1 MAITFPTS
9 PSLNDTH
16 TAGDIIWTW
25 NGSSWESTVV
35 GTGMDNVVEDTT
47 PQLGG
52 ALDTNGNNITFSGS
66 NKAEF
71 GAAQDL
77 AIWHNGNHSIVR
89 ETGTGDLY
97 LQSDNNVILATDSGT
112 KKMIKGIGNGATE
125 LYHNDN
131 LRLNTST
138 SGITVNGEVHTEG
151 ATPHLT
157 LKRTN
162 NANVPTLR
170 FKGSGGTTGASI
182 DFDGTSGDS
191 NTLIVK
197 TYDGVSLA
205 ERFRVGHTAT
215 TVAGNLVV
223 SGDFTVNGT
232 TTTVNTT
239 EMTVS
244 DNIITLNNDV
254 TGAPSENAGI
264 EVERGSSSNVSIRWN
279 ETSDQWEF
287 TNDGAS
293 YTALGS
299 GGGGGGLANIVDDI
313 SPQLG
318 GNLDANGN
326 NISLPDSSRIIIG
339 TGNDSELRWDAGDN
353 EARYSATGDIQ
364 LAPSGRLQ
372 FNTGGTDRWQF
383 TSAGHLLPEA
393 NASYD
398 IGSADYKVRHLFLSD
413 NSLKFVDASDVVYT
427 LSVNGGQL
435 EFEGSPV
442 GGIASL
448 VDDTSPQLG
457 GTLDLN
463 LQSITSQGN
472 ISIQTVVNP
481 YPIDIG
487 TSSVSGS
494 AVNIGSQALN
504 TPVNISG
511 ESNFGAHA
519 TFDRGVHE
527 RFYTITGATGTV
539 THNCWWG
546 HLWYHT
552 GVAANFTANITN
564 LGLEQ
569 EDATNVAIVI
579 NQGNT
584 GYIPNAIEIAGVAQT
599 ITWQGNSAPTPTD
612 NGIDTFSFTILN
624 RGGVYVVLGQMTSF
638 GGV

>member
-16 TAGDIIWTW
+16 TAGNIIWTW

-52 ALDTNGNNITFSGS
+52 NLDTNGNKITFADGDISS
-66 NKAEF
+66 NYAGF
-71 GAAQDL
+71 GNADDL
-77 AIWHNGNHSIVR
+77 KIFHNGGHSIIR
-89 ETGTGDLY
+89 ETGTGSLY
-97 LQSDNNVILATDSGT
+97 VQSDNNVILGSDSGT
-112 KKMIKGIGNGATE
+112 ETYVKGIYNNAVE
-125 LYHNDN
+125 LYFNN
-131 LRLNTST
+131 VKKLNTSS
-138 SGITVNGEVHTEG
+138 SGVTVVDELHTEG

-157 LKRTN
+157 LKRTD

-170 FKGSGGTTGASI
+170 FKGSGGTIGASI

-191 NTLIVK
+191 NTLLFK

-293 YTALGS
+293 YTALG
-299 GGGGGGLANIVDDI
+299 GGGSGSSNAI
-313 SPQLG
+313 SQ
-318 GNLDANGN
+318 GNTNVTVTDTG
-326 NISLPDSSRIIIG
+326 SDGTIIFD
-339 TGNDSELRWDAGDN
+339 TE
-353 EARYSATGDIQ
+353 
-364 LAPSGRLQ
+364 
-372 FNTGGTDRWQF
+372 GTDRWAF
-383 TSAGHLLPEA
+383 TSAGHLLPYA

-427 LSVNGGQL
+427 LSVNSGQL
-435 EFEGSPV
+435 EFEGSPIG

-624 RGGVYVVLGQMTSF
+624 RGGTYVVLGQMTSF

>member
-52 ALDTNGNNITFSGS
+52 ALDTNGNNITFGTD
-66 NKAEF
+66 KAQF
-71 GAAQDL
+71 GAANDL
-77 AIWHNGNHSIVR
+77 GIWHNGNHSIVR
-89 ETGTGDLY
+89 ETGTGSLY
-97 LQSDNNVILATDSGT
+97 LQSDNNVILSTDSST
-112 KKMIKGIGNGATE
+112 KVMVKGIANGATE

-215 TVAGNLVV
+215 TVAGDLVV

-299 GGGGGGLANIVDDI
+299 GGGGGLANIVDDI

-435 EFEGSPV
+435 EFEGSPI

-552 GVAANFTANITN
+552 GVVANFTANITN

-624 RGGVYVVLGQMTSF
+624 RGGVYVVLGQMTAF

>member
-52 ALDTNGNNITFSGS
+52 DLDTNGNKITFADGDISS
-66 NKAEF
+66 NYAGF
-71 GAAQDL
+71 GNADDL
-77 AIWHNGNHSIVR
+77 KIFHNGGHSIIR
-89 ETGTGDLY
+89 ETGTGSLY
-97 LQSDNNVILATDSGT
+97 VQSDNNVILGSDSGT
-112 KKMIKGIGNGATE
+112 ETYVKGIYNGAVE
-125 LYHNDN
+125 LYHNN
-131 LRLNTST
+131 VKRLDTGSH
-138 SGITVNGEVHTEG
+138 GVDIVGEAHIEA

-157 LKRTN
+157 LKRTD

-170 FKGSGGTTGASI
+170 FKGSGGTVGASI
-182 DFDGTSGDS
+182 EFDGTAGDS

-264 EVERGSSSNVSIRWN
+264 QVERGSSSNVSIRWN

-293 YTALGS
+293 YTALG
-299 GGGGGGLANIVDDI
+299 GGGGSSNAI
-313 SPQLG
+313 SQLNSNVTVTDTG
-318 GNLDANGN
+318 TNGT
-326 NISLPDSSRIIIG
+326 ITFD
-339 TGNDSELRWDAGDN
+339 TD
-353 EARYSATGDIQ
+353 
-364 LAPSGRLQ
+364 
-372 FNTGGTDRWQF
+372 GTDRWAF
-383 TSAGHLLPEA
+383 TSAGHLLPYT
-393 NASYD
+393 NAAYD
-398 IGSADYKVRHLFLSD
+398 IGSAEQKVRHLFLSD

-427 LSVNGGQL
+427 LSVNSGQL

-442 GGIASL
+442 GGGIASL

>member
-52 ALDTNGNNITFSGS
+52 DLDTNGNKITFADGDTSS
-66 NKAEF
+66 NYAGF
-71 GAAQDL
+71 GNADDL
-77 AIWHNGNHSIVR
+77 KIFHNGGHSIVR
-89 ETGTGDLY
+89 ETGTGNLY
-97 LQSDNNVILATDSGT
+97 LQSDNNVILGSDSGT
-112 KKMIKGIGNGATE
+112 ETYVKGIYNGGTE

-131 LRLNTST
+131 LRLNTSA
-138 SGITVNGEVHTEG
+138 SGVTVNGEVHTEG

-170 FKGSGGTTGASI
+170 FKGSGGTVGASI

-205 ERFRVGHTAT
+205 ERLRVGHTAT

-293 YTALGS
+293 YTALG
-299 GGGGGGLANIVDDI
+299 GGGGGSSNAI
-313 SPQLG
+313 SQ
-318 GNLDANGN
+318 GNTNVTVTDTG
-326 NISLPDSSRIIIG
+326 SDGTIIFD
-339 TGNDSELRWDAGDN
+339 TE
-353 EARYSATGDIQ
+353 
-364 LAPSGRLQ
+364 
-372 FNTGGTDRWQF
+372 GTDRWAF
-383 TSAGHLLPEA
+383 TSAGHLLPYT
-393 NASYD
+393 NATYD
-398 IGSADYKVRHLFLSD
+398 IGSAEQKVRHLFLSD

-435 EFEGSPV
+435 EFEGSPIG
-442 GGIASL
+442 GGIAN
-448 VDDTSPQLG
+448 VVEDTTPQLG
-457 GTLDLN
+457 GDLDCQGFNITMDNGIISTSAGN
-463 LQSITSQGN
+463 LQISSFNYVTIDSANDGQIEIGRSSGQGDVIIGKESN
-472 ISIQTVVNP
+472 
-481 YPIDIG
+481 G
-487 TSSVSGS
+487 TSVSFEGVASFDEQVLMYKGAEEKYS
-494 AVNIGSQALN
+494 AL
-504 TPVNISG
+504 
-511 ESNFGAHA
+511 
-519 TFDRGVHE
+519 
-527 RFYTITGATGTV
+527 TGATGTV
-539 THNCWWG
+539 AHDCANG
-546 HLWYHT
+546 KMFYHT
-552 GVAANFTANITN
+552 SPAADWTANFTN
-564 LGLEQ
+564 LNLNQNKFSTSIG
-569 EDATNVAIVI
+569 IVVT
-579 NQGNT
+579 QGNT
-584 GYIPNAIEIAGVAQT
+584 AYIPNAVQIGGVAQT
-599 ITWQGNSAPTPTD
+599 IIWQGNSTPTGTD
-612 NGIDTFSFTILN
+612 NGTDAISFTIMN
-624 RGGVYVVLGQMTSF
+624 DGGTYIVLGQLTSF

>member
-52 ALDTNGNNITFSGS
+52 DLDTNGNKITFADGGTSS
-66 NKAEF
+66 NYAGF
-71 GAAQDL
+71 GNADDL
-77 AIWHNGNHSIVR
+77 KIFHNGGHSIVR
-89 ETGTGDLY
+89 ETGTGNLY
-97 LQSDNNVILATDSGT
+97 LQSDNNVILGSDSGT
-112 KKMIKGIGNGATE
+112 ETYVKGIYNGAVE
-125 LYHNDN
+125 LYHNDV
-131 LRLNTST
+131 LKLNTST
-138 SGITVNGEVHTEG
+138 SGVTIVDEVHTEG

-157 LKRTN
+157 LKRTD
-162 NANVPTLR
+162 NANVPSLR
-170 FKGSGGTTGASI
+170 FKGSGGTVGASI
-182 DFDGTSGDS
+182 EFDGTAGDS

-205 ERFRVGHTAT
+205 ERVRVGHTAT

-293 YTALGS
+293 YTALG
-299 GGGGGGLANIVDDI
+299 GGGGGSSNAI
-313 SPQLG
+313 SQ
-318 GNLDANGN
+318 GNTNVTVTDTG
-326 NISLPDSSRIIIG
+326 SDGTIIFD
-339 TGNDSELRWDAGDN
+339 TE
-353 EARYSATGDIQ
+353 
-364 LAPSGRLQ
+364 
-372 FNTGGTDRWQF
+372 GTDRWAF
-383 TSAGHLLPEA
+383 TSAGHLLPYA
-393 NASYD
+393 NATYD
-398 IGSADYKVRHLFLSD
+398 IGSAEKKVRHLFLSD
-413 NSLKFVDASDVVYT
+413 NSLKFVDSSDVVYT
-427 LSVNGGQL
+427 LSVNSGQL

-442 GGIASL
+442 GGGIANL

-584 GYIPNAIEIAGVAQT
+584 GYIPNAIQIAGVAQT

>member
-89 ETGTGDLY
+89 ETGTGNLY
-97 LQSDNNVILATDSGT
+97 LQSDNNVILGSDSST
-112 KKMIKGIGNGATE
+112 ETYVKGIYNNAVE
-125 LYHNDN
+125 LYFNN
-131 LRLNTST
+131 VKKLNTSS
-138 SGITVNGEVHTEG
+138 SGVTVVDELHTEG

-157 LKRTN
+157 LKRTD

-215 TVAGNLVV
+215 TVAGDLVV

-239 EMTVS
+239 EMAVS

-293 YTALGS
+293 YTALG
-299 GGGGGGLANIVDDI
+299 GGGGGSSNAI
-313 SPQLG
+313 SQ
-318 GNLDANGN
+318 GNTNVTVTDTG
-326 NISLPDSSRIIIG
+326 SDGTIIFD
-339 TGNDSELRWDAGDN
+339 TE
-353 EARYSATGDIQ
+353 
-364 LAPSGRLQ
+364 
-372 FNTGGTDRWQF
+372 GTDRWAF
-383 TSAGHLLPEA
+383 TSAGHLLPYA

-435 EFEGSPV
+435 EFEGSPI

>member
-52 ALDTNGNNITFSGS
+52 DLDTNGNKITLADSV
-66 NKAEF
+66 NAEF
-71 GAAQDL
+71 GDDGDL
-77 AIWHNGNHSIVR
+77 KIFHNGGHSIVR

-97 LQSDNNVILATDSGT
+97 LQSDNNVILSTDSGT
-112 KKMIKGIGNGATE
+112 KKMLKGIANGATE
-125 LYHNDN
+125 LYHNDV
-131 LRLNTST
+131 LKLNTST
-138 SGITVNGEVHTEG
+138 SGITVNG
-151 ATPHLT
+151 
-157 LKRTN
+157 
-162 NANVPTLR
+162 
-170 FKGSGGTTGASI
+170 
-182 DFDGTSGDS
+182 D
-191 NTLIVK
+191 
-197 TYDGVSLA
+197 
-205 ERFRVGHTAT
+205 
-215 TVAGNLVV
+215 LVV

-239 EMTVS
+239 EMTIS

-264 EVERGSSSNVSIRWN
+264 QVERGSSSNVSIRWN

-293 YTALGS
+293 YTALG
-299 GGGGGGLANIVDDI
+299 GGGGSSNAI
-313 SPQLG
+313 SQ
-318 GNLDANGN
+318 GNTNVTVTDTG
-326 NISLPDSSRIIIG
+326 SDGTIIFD
-339 TGNDSELRWDAGDN
+339 TE
-353 EARYSATGDIQ
+353 
-364 LAPSGRLQ
+364 
-372 FNTGGTDRWQF
+372 GTDRWAF
-383 TSAGHLLPEA
+383 TSAGHLLPYT
-393 NASYD
+393 NATYD
-398 IGSADYKVRHLFLSD
+398 IGSAEQKVRHLFLSD
-413 NSLKFVDASDVVYT
+413 NSLKFVDSSDVVYT
-427 LSVNGGQL
+427 LSVNSGQL
-435 EFEGSPV
+435 EFEGSPIG

-494 AVNIGSQALN
+494 AVNIGSQASN

-584 GYIPNAIEIAGVAQT
+584 GYIPNAIEIAGVSQT

>member
-52 ALDTNGNNITFSGS
+52 DLDTNGNKITFADGGTSS
-66 NKAEF
+66 NYVGF
-71 GAAQDL
+71 GNADDL
-77 AIWHNGNHSIVR
+77 KIFHNGGHSIVR
-89 ETGTGDLY
+89 ETGTGNLY
-97 LQSDNNVILATDSGT
+97 LQSDNNVILGSDSGT
-112 KKMIKGIGNGATE
+112 ETYVKGIYNGAVE
-125 LYHNDN
+125 LYHNDV
-131 LRLNTST
+131 LKLNTST
-138 SGITVNGEVHTEG
+138 SGVTIVDEVHTEG

-157 LKRTN
+157 LKRTD
-162 NANVPTLR
+162 NANVPTVR
-170 FKGSGGTTGASI
+170 FKGSGGTIGASI
-182 DFDGTSGDS
+182 DFDGTSGTA
-191 NTLIVK
+191 NELAFQ

-264 EVERGSSSNVSIRWN
+264 QVERGSSSNVSIRWN

-293 YTALGS
+293 YTALG
-299 GGGGGGLANIVDDI
+299 GGGGGSSNAI
-313 SPQLG
+313 SQLNSNVTVTDTG
-318 GNLDANGN
+318 TNGT
-326 NISLPDSSRIIIG
+326 ITFD
-339 TGNDSELRWDAGDN
+339 TD
-353 EARYSATGDIQ
+353 
-364 LAPSGRLQ
+364 
-372 FNTGGTDRWQF
+372 GTDRWAF
-383 TSAGHLLPEA
+383 TSAGHLLPYT
-393 NASYD
+393 NAAYD
-398 IGSADYKVRHLFLSD
+398 IGSAEQKVRHLFLSD

-427 LSVNGGQL
+427 LSVNSGQL

-442 GGIASL
+442 GGGIASL

-546 HLWYHT
+546 HFWYHT